1 MHLFHLDV
9 HLYPFILLLYFIL
22 LFYIILF
29 YITLFFLMAAPVT
42 YGNSLARDGI
52 QASAV
57 T

>member
-1 MHLFHLDV
+1 MHLFHRDV

-29 YITLFFLMAAPVT
+29 YITLFFLMAAPVP
-42 YGNSLARDGI
+42 YGNSLAKDGI